1 MKHSKEN
8 VWHMTQKRLDR
19 IMDMLGLKP
28 GIRKYL
34 REPKRTIEVTIKV
47 PMDNGEVDVFKGY
60 RVQHN
65 SDRGPTK
72 GGLRFSEEVT
82 LDDIKA
88 LSALMTLKTAVV
100 DVPFGGAKGGVKV
113 NPKKLS
119 VRELESLSRQ
129 FILELSPNIGINK
142 DIPAPD
148 VGTNAQIMAW
158 MADAYSIQK
167 GYYEP
172 GILTGKPIELGGSE
186 GRNEATSAGVV
197 FTILSAIKKL
207 DMEKENLEVIIQ
219 GYGNA
224 GYNCAR
230 ILNGLG
236 FKIIAISDSRG
247 AIYNKMGL
255 DPQKVLTHKNNTG
268 SVINYSHGEN
278 IDPSGMLELKS
289 DILIPA
295 ALENQIDKNNA
306 SKIKARI
313 IAEAANAPVTPEA
326 DEVLDEKDI
335 LIIPDMLCNAGGV
348 TVSYFEW
355 VQCCQSYYWTYDEV
369 TSKLKRV
376 MNKAFEE
383 VFNMH
388 QEKNVSMRT
397 AAGLLS
403 IGRVADAV
411 SLKTTR
417 SFCY

>member
-1 MKHSKEN
+1 M
-8 VWHMTQKRLDR
+8 
-19 IMDMLGLKP
+19 
-28 GIRKYL
+28 YL
-34 REPKRTIEVTIKV
+34 
-47 PMDNGEVDVFKGY
+47 
-60 RVQHN
+60 
-65 SDRGPTK
+65 
-72 GGLRFSEEVT
+72 L
-82 LDDIKA
+82 
-88 LSALMTLKTAVV
+88 
-100 DVPFGGAKGGVKV
+100 GGVKV

-119 VRELESLSRQ
+119 VRKLESLSRQ

-142 DIPAPD
+142 DIPASD

-197 FTILSAIKKL
+197 FIILSALKKL

-230 ILNGLG
+230 ILNCFG
-236 FKIIAISDSRG
+236 FKIIAVSDSGG

-278 IDPSGMLELKS
+278 IDPSGMLELKY

-295 ALENQIDKNNA
+295 VLENQIDKNNA

-326 DEVLDEKDI
+326 DKVLDEKDI

-355 VQCCQSYYWTYDEV
+355 VAV
-369 TSKLKRV
+369 LPII
-376 MNKAFEE
+376 
-383 VFNMH
+383 
-388 QEKNVSMRT
+388 
-397 AAGLLS
+397 LL
-403 IGRVADAV
+403 D
-411 SLKTTR
+411 L
-417 SFCY
+417 